1 MRTCALLIGAFIAI
15 PLTGCGDDNP
25 ASSTDPAPFALVV
38 SPENMPDAIAGQRCV
53 FLVTIGNEGEGRGV
67 GEAVALSATVS
78 GGTVTVEP
86 QTLPFGQVAEVIVI
100 PGSVITPPVDTLT
113 IVVRGEREALK
124 QTQTVTIDL
133 QESSVPED
141 DLRVMAEEIRELF
154 VPWMADH
161 HPELGITQETEWI
174 PTIVRPNIM
183 VVMFYLFFSEE
194 WEMGVSWH
202 VTREPD
208 NWARIYLRRR
218 FSEIHPSHGFQI
230 LSWSKDGEEPYVV
243 DPKDEQYFMTE
254 IWR

>member
-1 MRTCALLIGAFIAI
+1 MRTRALLIGAFLAI

-25 ASSTDPAPFALVV
+25 TSTIDPAPFSVV
-38 SPENMPDAIAGQRCV
+38 VTPENIPDAMTGQRCV
-53 FLVTIGNEGEGRGV
+53 FLVTIEDEGEGRGV
-67 GEAVALSATVS
+67 GEAVALSATVT
-78 GGTVTVEP
+78 GGTVTIEP
-86 QTLPFGQVAEVIVI
+86 QMLIPGRVAEVTVV
-100 PGSVITPPVDTLT
+100 PGSVITPPIDTLT
-113 IVVRGEREALK
+113 IGVRGEREEGE
-124 QTQTVTIDL
+124 QMQTVTIDL
-133 QESSVPED
+133 QESLTPED
-141 DLRVMAEEIRELF
+141 DLRSMAEEIRALF
-154 VPWMADH
+154 VPWMAEH

-230 LSWSKDGEEPYVV
+230 LSWSKDGEEPYVI